1 MSLSCP
7 SEQFNTEYYTLL
19 NGLEQS
25 FFKQEADQR
34 DLMQLILSIAH
45 LVEYFDLKKDPIK
58 EYFLEKMQFILSRP
72 FTICNLKKKEEE
84 TIHLET
90 RKSHHSHF
98 SQNVQKL
105 EMLSQLQSNL
115 EENEET
121 IKLLQEDY
129 EQQLKDQTLL
139 VQIDLNNQM
148 GKFKN
153 KLLHRK
159 NKSLYS
165 PCRANVEEDKIKRQN
180 RLNTYQS
187 SNYQNACQEHIYLDD
202 ACSFA
207 TLQNQ

>member
-1 MSLSCP
+1 MSLGCP
-7 SEQFNTEYYTLL
+7 REQFNTEYYNLL
-19 NGLEQS
+19 TGLEQS
-25 FFKQEADQR
+25 FFKEEVDQR
-34 DLMQLILSIAH
+34 DLMQLILSIAK

-58 EYFLEKMQFILSRP
+58 DYFLEKMQFILSRP

-84 TIHLET
+84 SKHQEM
-90 RKSHHSHF
+90 RKSQHSHF

-105 EMLSQLQSNL
+105 EMQSQLQSNS

-159 NKSLYS
+159 NKSLFS
-165 PCRANVEEDKIKRQN
+165 PCRANVEEEKIKRQN
-180 RLNTYQS
+180 RLKTYQS
-187 SNYQNACQEHIYLDD
+187 SNSQNPYKEHIYLDD
-202 ACSFA
+202 AFSFE